1 MRHGAQFGGYQSRQ
15 GQVTP
20 FTSLLSGIRG
30 AGNSYHAEIPEDWLQ
45 GRTTFGGLTAALC
58 LAAVQRAVPDLPPL
72 RSAQFTFVGPAGGA
86 VEVTPRLLRRG
97 KSSVF
102 AAVELQASGSLA
114 THAIL
119 SFGAAR
125 ASQYS
130 YRARPMPAVPP
141 PGTTEAFFRSGKP
154 KFTQHFETFIA
165 GGHRMV
171 SGAATPEIL
180 IWLRHRDPGAMATL
194 PGLIALGDTPP
205 VAAYTMLNTPVPASS
220 ITWSIELIDP
230 AAALRAPGDAWYLL
244 RSAGE
249 DVREGY
255 SVQDM
260 SLWAQDG
267 TLILLARQ
275 TVAIFG

>member
-1 MRHGAQFGGYQSRQ
+1 
-15 GQVTP
+15 VTS
-20 FTSLLSGIRG
+20 FSALLEAIHTSS
-30 AGNSYHAEIPEDWLQ
+30 NTYSVQIPEDWRQ
-45 GRTTFGGLTAALC
+45 GRTTYGGLTAALC
-58 LAAVQRAVPDLPPL
+58 LAAAERTLADLPPL

-86 VEVTPRLLRRG
+86 VEMAPRLLRRG

-102 AAVELQASGSLA
+102 AAVELSSEGALA

-119 SFGAAR
+119 SFNAAR
-125 ASQYS
+125 ESQYS
-130 YRARPMPAVPP
+130 YRSRAAPKVPP

-154 KFTQHFETFIA
+154 KYTQQFEGFVA
-165 GGHRMV
+165 GGQQPV
-171 SGAATPEIL
+171 SRAETPEL
-180 IWLRHRDPGAMATL
+180 VVWVRHRDPSAMANL
-194 PGLIALGDTPP
+194 PGLIALSDALP
-205 VAAYTMLNTPVPASS
+205 VAAYTMLASPVPASS
-220 ITWSIELIDP
+220 ITWSVEVIDA

-244 RSAGE
+244 HNVGE

-260 SLWAQDG
+260 ALWAQDG